1 MRRLAYLAIVLG
13 SAAAGPAGAQSL
25 AISPVGGA
33 AAQSIEDYVANGSAS
48 RSPVVQSTASK
59 SSAAIL
65 ADAAFAPRSPGAAHA
80 DPIAKL
86 ADAEAYDPGKGLV
99 RWNSGALQLS
109 GGETGPVD
117 SLRVSVGGAL
127 RTPGGAPINL
137 DRAQFQA
144 DAYEI
149 SLVRDWPKALSFEGG
164 AFDVDLSPHAGVGMT
179 NYGGSAEA
187 GAQVKI
193 SRDETAARKLRDMG
207 IGDGAAFG
215 NMSRWY
221 LYAAVSGRAVGLNML
236 RTDGGWNRAG
246 WTTDATSAL
255 MGDVQMGVGWRKG
268 VLQSSFGLIHREVK
282 GEHMLWGQQTR
293 DDTIA
298 AFSLSI
304 KPQR

>member
-13 SAAAGPAGAQSL
+13 SAAAGSAGAQTFVSKL
-25 AISPVGGA
+25 NIPA
-33 AAQSIEDYVANGSAS
+33 APQ
-48 RSPVVQSTASK
+48 

-65 ADAAFAPRSPGAAHA
+65 ADAAFAPRAPGGTA
-80 DPIAKL
+80 DPIGRL
-86 ADAEAYDPGKGLV
+86 ADTEAYEPGKGLM
-99 RWNSGALQLS
+99 RWNSGALRLS
-109 GGETGPVD
+109 NGETGAID
-117 SLRVSVGGAL
+117 SIRVSVGGAL
-127 RTPGGAPINL
+127 HTPDGVPLHL

-149 SLVRDWPKALSFEGG
+149 SLVRDWKALSFGG
-164 AFDVDLSPHAGVGMT
+164 KAFNVDLSPHAGVGVT

-193 SRDETAARKLRDMG
+193 SRDERAARQLREMG
-207 IGDGAAFG
+207 IGDGTAFG

-236 RTDGGWNRAG
+236 RGDAGGWDRAG

-255 MGDVQMGVGWRKG
+255 MGDVQLGVGWRKG

-282 GEHMLWGQQTR
+282 GQHMIWGQQTR

>member
-13 SAAAGPAGAQSL
+13 SVAAGSAGAQAPARSL
-25 AISPVGGA
+25 EDFVGA
-33 AAQSIEDYVANGSAS
+33 HAPAVK
-48 RSPVVQSTASK
+48 STTTE

-65 ADAAFAPRSPGAAHA
+65 ADAAFAPRSPGAAKA
-80 DPIAKL
+80 DPVARL
-86 ADAEAYDPGKGLV
+86 ADTEAYEPGKGLV
-99 RWNSGALQLS
+99 RWNSGELLLS
-109 GGETGPVD
+109 NGEAGPVD

-149 SLVRDWPKALSFEGG
+149 SLVRDWPKALSFDSG

-193 SRDETAARKLRDMG
+193 SRDERAARQLREMG

-215 NMSRWY
+215 NLSRWY
-221 LYAAVSGRAVGLNML
+221 LYAAVSGRAVGLNMM
-236 RTDGGWNRAG
+236 RSDAGGWNRAG

-268 VLQSSFGLIHREVK
+268 ILQSSFGLIHREVK
-282 GEHMLWGQQTR
+282 GQHMIWGQQTR
-293 DDTIA
+293 DDTLA